1 MVDTRLSDLTEVT
14 VASVGDHA
22 YLHDLSDPGIS
33 KRITWSN
40 LMLSIDRLGT
50 IGIGIW
56 QGTAVAL
63 GFGGTGAASA
73 AGART
78 NLNVDNQELALNNQ
92 VANYIAV
99 LTDADHTIVEMN
111 DVAPLNFTVPPNTD
125 VNFPVGTKLH
135 VWQQGI
141 GQVTA
146 VEGAGVT
153 IRTPTTL
160 KVDAQYGTFQL
171 WQRVTDEW
179 VISGHLSPS

>member
-1 MVDTRLSDLTEVT
+1 MVDTRLSDLTEVSS
-14 VASVGDHA
+14 AALGDHA

-33 KRITWSN
+33 KRITWTN
-40 LMLSIDRLGT
+40 LMLSISRLGT

-78 NLNVDNQELALNNQ
+78 NINVDNKELAFNNQ
-92 VANYIAV
+92 VVNYQPV
-99 LTDADHTIVEMN
+99 VGDEDHTIIEMN
-111 DVAPLNFTVPPNTD
+111 DPSPMNLTVPPNATEA
-125 VNFPVGTKLH
+125 FAVGSKLH
-135 VWQQGI
+135 IWQMGI
-141 GQVTA
+141 GQVTVVA
-146 VEGAGVT
+146 GGGVT

-160 KVDAQYGTFQL
+160 KIDTQYGTIQL
-171 WQRVTDEW
+171 WKRDTDEW